1 MTRCRHHLGEPK
13 ARSFTSSPVTSVLAR
28 GLLGCQRLMV
38 FIRRGVPLQGAGSWS
53 ARMPTPGMVHGSFRG
68 EAPGSGEILGL
79 AIECIGARPF
89 EKTQVVTRSG

>member
-1 MTRCRHHLGEPK
+1 VTRCRHHLGEPK

-53 ARMPTPGMVHGSFRG
+53 ARMPAPDGVHPEGR
-68 EAPGSGEILGL
+68 AASGCWL
-79 AIECIGARPF
+79 
-89 EKTQVVTRSG
+89 VVCSDASA